1 MLGTCSRI
9 LATVIINLR
18 FAHSVCPGR
27 IYKDISNFIHM
38 RMVCYPSL
46 LGNSIRNSDLIQ
58 GMSTFVHEHKCEY
71 KQSECEDC
79 PYYSA

>member
-1 MLGTCSRI
+1 
-9 LATVIINLR
+9 
-18 FAHSVCPGR
+18 
-27 IYKDISNFIHM
+27 M